1 MLKLTDIKK
10 DYVLNGGDKVPA
22 LKGINLEFRQSEFVS
37 ILGPS
42 GCGKTTLLNIIGGLD
57 RYTTGDLSIDGIST
71 QHYADVDWDA
81 YRNIRIG
88 FIFQSYNLI
97 SHIDILANVEMSLLL
112 AGVSKAERRERAIKA
127 LDEVGLKDHIH
138 KKPNQLSGGQMQR
151 VSIARALINNPS
163 IILAD
168 EPTGALDSATS
179 VQIMEIL
186 KEISHDKLIIMV
198 THNPELAE
206 QYSNRIVRLKDG
218 EVVDDTN
225 PYVSEP
231 VEEKVEA
238 QSETNGEVKEIE
250 EVKESMAC
258 DEVTCDTDVK
268 RKNKKIR
275 VQKSEF
281 QKRKAQKQRK
291 ENLNKTSMSFASAIK
306 LSFKNLMTKKG
317 RTFMTA
323 FAGSI
328 GIIGVALVLAIS
340 NGFSNYVDRMQKTM
354 LSGYP
359 VTITS
364 NTMSMESMMT
374 TYMQVMS
381 GSSKDKFPDK
391 KFVNSYNLAT
401 ILQEMIKP
409 NNINEE
415 YIAFLD
421 GKKVGWLEDGLV
433 DSVYYNYG
441 YEYTVFNKKGKDVG
455 KVSMSMDSSKGS
467 VNWQEMV
474 GDRKYMESAY
484 DIIGGKYPEKA
495 TDVVLVVDSTNTILS
510 TYFSGMGFDSLLDGE
525 EYGGIDLGGMIASGQ
540 TFDNIIGNPDKG
552 KEGVTFLLPN
562 NDARF
567 YKTVNSETGK
577 EYYEEKNYSQIKN
590 LTEEDGV
597 YKLSVV
603 GILRPKEDVEYTP
616 VNPGIVYTQELTALM
631 RKDARDSEIVNFQR
645 EHSDYNVL
653 TGKEFDA
660 DDNMSSENMS
670 PDAMMNIM
678 MGGNTVATYKTVM
691 QSLGGSDIPT
701 AISIFSS
708 NFDNKEIV
716 LDDLDAWNKEHKD
729 NQIKY
734 TDSAAIFI
742 GMMNQIIR
750 IVTIALICF
759 SSVSLVVS
767 SIMIGIITYVS
778 VVERTKEI
786 GILRSLGARKRDVSN
801 IFNAETV
808 IIGFTAGLIGVLVTY
823 ILSIPINLIIQ
834 HFEATITG
842 ICSLNPLHGVL
853 MILLSITLTSIA
865 GLVPARIAAKR
876 DPVVALRTE

>member
-1 MLKLTDIKK
+1 
-10 DYVLNGGDKVPA
+10 
-22 LKGINLEFRQSEFVS
+22 
-37 ILGPS
+37 
-42 GCGKTTLLNIIGGLD
+42 
-57 RYTTGDLSIDGIST
+57 
-71 QHYADVDWDA
+71 
-81 YRNIRIG
+81 
-88 FIFQSYNLI
+88 
-97 SHIDILANVEMSLLL
+97 
-112 AGVSKAERRERAIKA
+112 
-127 LDEVGLKDHIH
+127 
-138 KKPNQLSGGQMQR
+138 
-151 VSIARALINNPS
+151 
-163 IILAD
+163 
-168 EPTGALDSATS
+168 
-179 VQIMEIL
+179 
-186 KEISHDKLIIMV
+186 
-198 THNPELAE
+198 
-206 QYSNRIVRLKDG
+206 
-218 EVVDDTN
+218 TN
-225 PYVSEP
+225 PYVSQP
-231 VEEKVEA
+231 AEEKTATESEVNDEVE
-238 QSETNGEVKEIE
+238 T
-250 EVKESMAC
+250 VKESLAC
-258 DEVTCDTDVK
+258 EEVTCDTDGK
-268 RKNKKIR
+268 TKNKKSR
-275 VQKSEF
+275 VQKTEF
-281 QKRKAQKQRK
+281 QKRKAKKKRK

-306 LSFKNLMTKKG
+306 LSFTNLMTKKG

-391 KFVNSYNLAT
+391 KFVNSYNLAS
-401 ILQEMIKP
+401 ILQDMIKP

-415 YIAFLD
+415 YIAYLD
-421 GKKVGWLEDGLV
+421 GKKVEWQENGYV

-441 YEYTVFNKKGKDVG
+441 YNYTVFNRKGKDVG
-455 KVSMSMDSSKGS
+455 KVSMSMDASRGS

-474 GDRKYMESAY
+474 GDRKYMESAF
-484 DIIGGKYPEKA
+484 DVIGGKFPEKA
-495 TDVVLVVDSTNTILS
+495 TEVVLVVDNTNSILS
-510 TYFSGMGFDSLLDGE
+510 SYFSGMGFDSMLDGQ
-525 EYGGIDLGGMIASGQ
+525 EYGGIDIGGMIASGQ
-540 TFDNIIGNPDKG
+540 TFENIIGNPDKG

-562 NDARF
+562 NNARF
-567 YKTVNSETGK
+567 YKTVNSETGN
-577 EYYEEKNYSQIKN
+577 EYFEENVYDSIKN

-603 GILRPKEDVEYTP
+603 GILRPKEGSEYTP
-616 VNPGIVYTQELTALM
+616 VNPGIVYTQELTELM
-631 RKDARDSEIVNFQR
+631 RKDARDSEVVNFQR

-653 TGKEFDA
+653 TGKSFDA
-660 DDNMSSENMS
+660 DDDFSSGSMS

-701 AISIFSS
+701 AISIYSS
-708 NFDNKEIV
+708 NFENKEVVIS
-716 LDDLDAWNKEHKD
+716 DLKAWNNEHKD

-808 IIGFTAGLIGVLVTY
+808 IIGFTAGLIGVIVTY
-823 ILSIPINLIIQ
+823 ILSIPINLIIT
-834 HFEATITG
+834 HFEASITG
-842 ICSLNPLHGVL
+842 ICALNPLHGIL

>member
-10 DYVLNGGDKVPA
+10 DYVLNGGETVPA

-57 RYTTGDLSIDGIST
+57 RYTSGDLSIDGIST

-97 SHIDILANVEMSLLL
+97 SHIDILTNVEMSLLL
-112 AGVSKAERRERAIKA
+112 AGVSKSERRERAIKA
-127 LDEVGLKDHIH
+127 LEEVGLKDHIH

-168 EPTGALDSATS
+168 EPTGALDSTTS

-218 EVVDDTN
+218 EVMDDTN
-225 PYVSEP
+225 PYSSQP
-231 VEEKVEA
+231 VEQSASVEENEKDKTQEI
-238 QSETNGEVKEIE
+238 KEQVATE
-250 EVKESMAC
+250 
-258 DEVTCDTDVK
+258 EVTCEDLSD
-268 RKNKKIR
+268 KKS
-275 VQKSEF
+275 K
-281 QKRKAQKQRK
+281 KKKAQKTEFQQRK
-291 ENLNKTSMSFASAIK
+291 AKKERKEKLNKTSMSFLSAIK
-306 LSFKNLMTKKG
+306 LSFTNLMTKKG

-340 NGFSNYVDRMQKTM
+340 NGFSNYVSRMQKTM

-374 TYMQVMS
+374 TYMSVMS
-381 GSSKDKFPDK
+381 GSSENKYPDN
-391 KFVNSYNLAT
+391 KFVNSYNVAT
-401 ILQEMIKP
+401 ILTEMIKP
-409 NNINEE
+409 NNISEE
-415 YIAFLD
+415 YIAYLD
-421 GKKVGWLEDGLV
+421 GKKVGWQENGYV

-441 YEYTVFNKKGKDVG
+441 YEYTVYNKKGKDVG
-455 KVSMSMDSSKGS
+455 KVSMTMDSSKGS

-474 GDRKYMESAY
+474 GDRTYIENSYDVIGGRFPESAT
-484 DIIGGKYPEKA
+484 E
-495 TDVVLVVDSTNTILS
+495 VVLVVDSTNTIVS
-510 TYFSGMGFDSLLDGE
+510 SYFSGMGFDSKLDEIIGV
-525 EYGGIDLGGMIASGQ
+525 DGMVASGQ
-540 TFDNIIGNPDKG
+540 KFEAIIGNPDKG
-552 KEGVTFLLPN
+552 KEGVTFLIPN
-562 NDARF
+562 NNARY
-567 YKTVNSETGK
+567 YKTLNSATGN
-577 EYYEEKNYSQIKN
+577 EYFEENEYDDIKD
-590 LTEEDGV
+590 LGVEDGV
-597 YKLSVV
+597 YKISVV
-603 GILRPKEDVEYTP
+603 GILRPKEGSEYTP
-616 VNPGIVYTQELTALM
+616 LGTGIAYTQALTALM
-631 RKDARDSEIVNFQR
+631 RADAKDSEIVKFQK
-645 EHSDYNVL
+645 EHSDYNAL
-653 TGKEFDA
+653 TGETFVA
-660 DDNMSSENMS
+660 GGNNTEMS
-670 PDAMMNIM
+670 PDDMMNII
-678 MGGNTVATYKTVM
+678 MGGNTVPTYKSVL

-708 NFDNKEIV
+708 NFDNKEIIIN
-716 LDDLDAWNKEHKD
+716 DLKAWNSEHKD

-750 IVTIALICF
+750 IITIALVCF

-808 IIGFTAGLIGVLVTY
+808 IIGFTAGLIGVIVTY
-823 ILSIPINLIIQ
+823 ILSIPINLIIT
-834 HFEATITG
+834 HLESSITG
-842 ICSLNPLHGVL
+842 ICALNPLHGLL
-853 MILLSITLTSIA
+853 MILLSIALTSIA